1 MLPEGMIPR
10 TCRGIWFFKPIGI
23 IATLPALRNICSGFS
38 LVGRICSAAPL
49 RDLRSPALLPILHSM
64 SSSSSS
70 DSTPPLSVHLPVL
83 MREVLR
89 ALDPQPGQIIVD
101 GTAGGGGHSREILK
115 RIGDTG
121 TLIGLDRDPMM
132 LQLAAQKV
140 QGDNVH
146 LIHASYAL
154 LPQVLEDLG
163 IAQVDGILLD
173 LGLSSD
179 QLADRRRGFGFAAEG
194 PLDLRFDTSA
204 GEPAWQLLERLNEEE
219 LATIFT
225 EFGEERFASQI
236 AARIVETRK
245 RKPILTAQDL
255 TAVVTAAVTSKRSD
269 RQPATRVFQAL
280 RIATNEEL
288 GQLEVFLKSHLQ
300 DFLKTGGRGAIISF
314 HSLEDRLVKNAFR
327 DKHRFRVL
335 TPKPVIPA
343 AVEQRANP
351 RSRSAKLRAVER
363 L

>member
-1 MLPEGMIPR
+1 MP
-10 TCRGIWFFKPIGI
+10 
-23 IATLPALRNICSGFS
+23 
-38 LVGRICSAAPL
+38 
-49 RDLRSPALLPILHSM
+49 
-64 SSSSSS
+64 SSSPS
-70 DSTPPLSVHLPVL
+70 DPTPPLSVHLPVL

-89 ALDPQPGQIIVD
+89 ALNPQPGQIIVD

-154 LPQVLEDLG
+154 LPEVLQDLG

-194 PLDLRFDTSA
+194 PLDLRFDTSQ

-236 AARIVETRK
+236 AQRIVESRK

-255 TAVVTAAVTSKRSD
+255 TAVVSEAVTSKRAARSD

-280 RIATNEEL
+280 RIAANEEL